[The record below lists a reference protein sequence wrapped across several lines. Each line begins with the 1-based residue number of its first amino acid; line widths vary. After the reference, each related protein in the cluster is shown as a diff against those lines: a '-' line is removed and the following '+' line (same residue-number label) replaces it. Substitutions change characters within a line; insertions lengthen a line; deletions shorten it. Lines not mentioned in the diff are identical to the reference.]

1 MRHKLSNV
9 NKILALTLSAAM
21 AATVMAVP
29 YEPVTA
35 QTSGLSVKKKVTVYV
50 GVKKQLKVK
59 NVDSNAKV
67 TWKSSNKKIV
77 KVNKKGVATG
87 VKSGKATI
95 KCKVKT
101 GNKTIKKNI
110 KVNVKKPVKIKKL
123 TLKAPATQLTVGM
136 QISLERKI
144 KPAKASVK
152 KLKYS
157 SSDTNVAEVSKKGV
171 VMAKSAGTVKIT
183 AKATDGSKIKDI
195 IYLTV
200 VPTGTQQPSTP
211 SQPAKPQ
218 ASQITISSDD
228 TALTAGDKA
237 TIQVKVE
244 PEGAEIPKLQ
254 WISSDPFAAEVSEN
268 GTIEALAQ
276 GFTTITAQT
285 EDGKLKA
292 SLNVTVDYD
301 RTKVDKPRV
310 CITNDGEIDDKNSYV
325 HLLYYANEIDLVG
338 LVQTSSFA
346 HWAGS
351 PNGENVSNMGATG
364 DKPYAWPGTEWQNE
378 FIDAY
383 GEIYPNLRVHDN
395 NYPTPNYLKS
405 VVKIG
410 NIGYMGD
417 MDEATEG
424 SEHIKNLILDDV
436 PGPLYI
442 TAWGGLNTVGR
453 ALRDIYEQYGNTDQW
468 KNIRQK
474 IYDKVR
480 IYMWYGQDGTDSEG
494 KDPVFDGVCAK
505 YYPELTYVDVHNCNA
520 MGWGW
525 ENATTNNG
533 KEKNKNHQ
541 IPEVYTGEWMLT
553 NLENPKFGPLMDW
566 YVTYGDG
573 THVVDE
579 TYMFQFGEVDEH
591 MTSGIFCGTGRDR
604 YDFLGEGDTPT
615 YLPFFDMGLDSLENY
630 EYGSIAGRFVKDEE
644 KAAQGISNYYIPEND
659 TVNMSDWANVG
670 KKTEPAFYDS
680 GARWVTDIMNAFAA
694 RADWGITSDYEDANH
709 RPDVTIKGG
718 NAVIAE
724 AGERVTVTATAND
737 PDGDNVSFRWF
748 NYKEAG
754 TYGEDIEITGGV
766 KGPRM
771 SFIVPEDA
779 ESGDTIHF
787 LVRGTDD
794 GDHNLTYYQRVI
806 VTVK

>member
-1 MRHKLSNV
+1 MEQKLKHV
-9 NKILALTLSAAM
+9 QKAWALTLSAAM
-21 AATVMAVP
+21 A
-29 YEPVTA
+29 VTA
-35 QTSGLSVKKKVTVYV
+35 MSVPQQTVTAKTAGLSVKKKVTVYV

-59 NVDSNAKV
+59 NVGSNAKL
-67 TWKSSNKKIV
+67 TWKSSNKNV
-77 KVNKKGVATG
+77 VRVNKKGVAIG
-87 VKSGKATI
+87 VKPGKATI
-95 KCKVKT
+95 KCKVKLD
-101 GNKTIKKNI
+101 GKTVKKNI
-110 KVNVKKPVKIKKL
+110 KVTVKKPVKIKKM
-123 TLKAPATQLTVGM
+123 TLKASSTQMTVGTQM
-136 QISLERKI
+136 SLGKKI

-152 KLKYS
+152 KLKYT
-157 SSDTNVAEVSKKGV
+157 SSDEKVAEVSKKGV
-171 VMAKSAGTVKIT
+171 VTAKAAGTVKIT
-183 AKATDGSKIKDI
+183 AKTTDGSKKKDS

-200 VPTGTQQPSTP
+200 VEAGTQQPSNP
-211 SQPAKPQ
+211 SQPAKQQ
-218 ASQITISSDD
+218 ATGITISASQ
-228 TALTAGDKA
+228 TQLTAGDKL
-237 TIQVKVE
+237 TVKVKTE
-244 PEGAEIPKLQ
+244 PAGAEVPKLR
-254 WISSDPFAAEVSEN
+254 WTSSDPFAATVSDD

-276 GFTTITAQT
+276 GVTTITAQSD
-285 EDGKLKA
+285 DGRLKA
-292 SLNVTVDYD
+292 SLDVTVDYD
-301 RTKVDKPRV
+301 RTKVNKPRV

-351 PNGENVSNMGATG
+351 EEGAKIDAKYGE
-364 DKPYAWPGTEWQNE
+364 PYAWPGTDWQNE

-383 GEIYPNLRVHDN
+383 AEIYPNLRVHDE

-410 NIGYMGD
+410 NIGYTGD

-442 TAWGGLNTVGR
+442 TAWGGMNTVGR
-453 ALRDIYEQYGNTDQW
+453 ALKDIYEEYGQTDQW
-468 KNIRQK
+468 ESIRQK

-480 IYMWYGQDGTDSEG
+480 IYMWYGQDGKDSEG

-541 IPEVYTGEWMLT
+541 IPEVYTGDWMLK

-615 YLPFFDMGLDSLENY
+615 YLSFFDMGLDSLENY
-630 EYGSIAGRFVKDEE
+630 GYGSVAGRFVKDEE
-644 KAAQGISNYYIPEND
+644 KAAQGITNYYIPEND
-659 TVNMSDWANVG
+659 TVTMSDWADVG
-670 KKTEPAFYDS
+670 KKTEPASYDS

-694 RADWGITSDYEDANH
+694 RVDWGITSDYDDANH

-718 NAVIAE
+718 NTITAE
-724 AGERVTVTATAND
+724 AGERVTVTASAND
-737 PDGDNVSFRWF
+737 PDGDDVSFRWF

-754 TYGEDIEITGGV
+754 TYGEDVAITGGD

-779 ESGDTIHF
+779 ETDDTIHF

-806 VTVK
+806 VTVE